1 MMMATRV
8 ARLPM
13 ITTNRKISR
22 CSVVIDDDSVEESF
36 AMRPL
41 GCHGYVVRH

>member
-1 MMMATRV
+1 MTMARSV
-8 ARLPM
+8 ARLAM

-41 GCHGYVVRH
+41 ERHEYGV

>member
-1 MMMATRV
+1 MTMMMAKSV
-8 ARLPM
+8 ARLAM

-22 CSVVIDDDSVEESF
+22 CNVVIDDVAAEDSF

-41 GCHGYVVRH
+41 

>member
-1 MMMATRV
+1 MTMIMAKSV
-8 ARLPM
+8 ARLAI

-22 CSVVIDDDSVEESF
+22 CNVVIDDDAVEESF

-41 GCHGYVVRH
+41 GVS

>member
-1 MMMATRV
+1 MTRAKSV
-8 ARLPM
+8 ARQPM

-22 CSVVIDDDSVEESF
+22 CNVVIDDDAVEESF

-41 GCHGYVVRH
+41 RVS